1 MAIRNIRKY
10 GDEILRKKSRYVE
23 KVDFKIIKLL
33 DDMRETMYDLDGV
46 GLAGPQV
53 GILKRVIVIDIGD
66 GPIYLV
72 NPEIIQAEGSSIE
85 EEGCLSVPG
94 KNGLVERP
102 TMVKVKYINEK
113 DENREMIGKDLLA
126 RALCHEIDHLN
137 GIMFVDKIVEE
148 E

>member
-10 GDEILRKKSRYVE
+10 GDEILRKKSRNVE
-23 KVDFKIIKLL
+23 KVDLKILRLL

-113 DENREMIGKDLLA
+113 NENNVMVGKDLLA

-137 GIMFVDKIVEE
+137 GIMFVDKIIEE
-148 E
+148 G

>member
-10 GDEILRKKSRYVE
+10 GDEILRKKSRNVE
-23 KVDFKIIKLL
+23 KVDLKILRLL

-113 DENREMIGKDLLA
+113 NENREMIGKDL
-126 RALCHEIDHLN
+126 RKMI
-137 GIMFVDKIVEE
+137 
-148 E
+148 